1 MSSSHHLEVGR
12 LLESLVRGAA
22 LELYLTPKPGLVDL
36 ADSGSHPDL
45 SLSTMESSI
54 HSIADYLL
62 ELYRSLSAGERFEHQ
77 VAIAKRAERNMFT
90 ARETNTHRGYLFLS
104 GLLLIA
110 HWHAPS
116 PGERS
121 LRATISS
128 LAEDFFASYGERN
141 TNGRQARERYRS
153 GGIVREALAG
163 FPSLFTAA
171 LPAFRLAMEQ
181 RSCFRSASFAMLA
194 QLMLKVED
202 TTTLHRGGPFALS
215 RIRRDGRVLERIIS
229 QGGDYL
235 SFLAGLNRLYTLK
248 GITMG
253 GVADM
258 LGLSYGY
265 LLFRNE
271 ITLADEASHITSA
284 TTCHLDELSPLI
296 RTRPDSAVWF
306 SGSPT
311 AGLQYEVPPNSLY
324 EEALF
329 EALQSV
335 RCTTW

>member
-1 MSSSHHLEVGR
+1 MSSLHQLEAGR
-12 LLESLVRGAA
+12 LVESLVRGAA

-45 SLSTMESSI
+45 SLSTMERSI
-54 HSIADYLL
+54 HAIADYLL
-62 ELYRSLSAGERFEHQ
+62 ELLRSLRSGERFDHQ
-77 VAIAKRAERNMFT
+77 VAIAKRAERNMFE
-90 ARETNTHRGYLFLS
+90 ARGTNTHRGYLFLS

-116 PGERS
+116 PGEHS

-128 LAEDFFASYGERN
+128 LAEDFFNTYGEKG
-141 TNGRQARERYRS
+141 TNGRQARERYQA
-153 GGIVREALAG
+153 GGIVREALAAL
-163 FPSLFTAA
+163 PSLFTTA
-171 LPAFRLAMEQ
+171 LPAFRAAMG
-181 RSCFRSASFAMLA
+181 RCSCFRSASFAMLA
-194 QLMLKVED
+194 QLMQTVED

-215 RIRRDGRVLERIIS
+215 RIRRDGRALERIIS

-235 SFLAGLNRLYTLK
+235 SFLARLNRLYILK

-265 LLFRNE
+265 LLFRSE
-271 ITLADEASHITSA
+271 ITLADETSHRASG

-296 RTRPDSAVWF
+296 RTRPDSAAWF
-306 SGSPT
+306 SDSPA
-311 AGLQYEVPPNSLY
+311 AGLQYRVPRNSLH
-324 EEALF
+324 EEAIF
-329 EALQSV
+329 EALQTV
-335 RCTTW
+335 RCTAW

>member
-1 MSSSHHLEVGR
+1 MSSSHQLEVGR
-12 LLESLVRGAA
+12 LVEALVRGAA

-36 ADSGSHPDL
+36 TDSGSHPDL
-45 SLSTMESSI
+45 SLSTMERSI

-62 ELYRSLSAGERFEHQ
+62 ELFRSLSAGERFDHQ
-77 VAIAKRAERNMFT
+77 VAIAKRAERNMVE
-90 ARETNTHRGYLFLS
+90 ARGTNTHRGYLFLS
-104 GLLLIA
+104 GLFLIA
-110 HWHAPS
+110 HWHARS
-116 PGERS
+116 SDECS

-128 LAEDFFASYGERN
+128 LAEDFFNSHGERS
-141 TNGRQARERYRS
+141 TNGSQARERYRA
-153 GGIVREALAG
+153 GGIVREALTG

-171 LPAFRLAMEQ
+171 LPAFRATME
-181 RSCFRSASFAMLA
+181 RRGCFRSASFAMLA
-194 QLMLKVED
+194 QLMQSVED

-215 RIRRDGRVLERIIS
+215 RIRRDGRLLERIIS
-229 QGGDYL
+229 QGGEFDA
-235 SFLAGLNRLYTLK
+235 FLARLNRLYILK
-248 GITMG
+248 GMTMG

-296 RTRPDSAVWF
+296 RTRPDSAAWF

-335 RCTTW
+335 RCTAW

>member
-1 MSSSHHLEVGR
+1 MSPSQQLEVGR
-12 LLESLVRGAA
+12 LVESLVRGAA

-36 ADSGSHPDL
+36 TDSGSHPDL
-45 SLSTMESSI
+45 SLSTMERSI

-62 ELYRSLSAGERFEHQ
+62 ELFRSLSCGERFEHQ
-77 VAIAKRAERNMFT
+77 VAIAKRAERNMLQ
-90 ARETNTHRGYLFLS
+90 ARGTNTHRGYLFLS

-110 HWHAPS
+110 HWHARS

-121 LRATISS
+121 LREAITS
-128 LAEDFFASYGERN
+128 LAEDFFNTYGEKG
-141 TNGRQARERYRS
+141 TNGRQARERYRA

-163 FPSLFTAA
+163 FPSLFLTA
-171 LPAFRLAMEQ
+171 LPVFRSTME
-181 RSCFRSASFAMLA
+181 RCNCFRSASFAMLA
-194 QLMLKVED
+194 RLMQTVED

-229 QGGDYL
+229 TGGDYV
-235 SFLAGLNRLYTLK
+235 SFLAGLNRLYILK

-265 LLFRNE
+265 LLFCNE
-271 ITLADEASHITSA
+271 IALSDEPVHISSGTL
-284 TTCHLDELSPLI
+284 CHLDELSLLI
-296 RTRPDSAVWF
+296 RTRPESAAWF
-306 SGSPT
+306 SDSPA
-311 AGLQYEVPPNSLY
+311 AGLQYRVPRNSLH

-329 EALQSV
+329 EALQAV
-335 RCTTW
+335 RCTAW

>member
-1 MSSSHHLEVGR
+1 MSSSQHLEVCR
-12 LLESLVRGAA
+12 LVESLVRGAA

-36 ADSGSHPDL
+36 ADCGSHPDL
-45 SLSTMESSI
+45 SLATMESSI

-62 ELYRSLSAGERFEHQ
+62 ELLSSLRSGERFDHQ
-77 VAIAKRAERNMFT
+77 VAIAKRAERNMFET
-90 ARETNTHRGYLFLS
+90 RGTNTHRGYLFLS

-110 HWHAPS
+110 HWHAPA

-121 LRATISS
+121 LRAIISS
-128 LAEDFFASYGERN
+128 LADDFFNTYGEKG
-141 TNGRQARERYRS
+141 TNGRQARERYRA
-153 GGIVREALAG
+153 GGIVQESLAG

-171 LPAFRLAMEQ
+171 LPAFRAARE
-181 RSCFRSASFAMLA
+181 RSYCFRSASFAMLA
-194 QLMLKVED
+194 QLMLNVED

-215 RIRRDGRVLERIIS
+215 RIRRDGRALEQVIS
-229 QGGDYL
+229 QGGDYV
-235 SFLAGLNRLYTLK
+235 SFLAELNRLYTLK

-253 GVADM
+253 GVADL

-271 ITLADEASHITSA
+271 ITLTDDSSHIASA

-296 RTRPDSAVWF
+296 RTRPDSAAWF

-329 EALQSV
+329 EALQTV
-335 RCTTW
+335 RCTAW

>member
-1 MSSSHHLEVGR
+1 MSSPHQLEVGR
-12 LLESLVRGAA
+12 LVESLVRGAA
-22 LELYLTPKPGLVDL
+22 LGLYLTPKPGLVDL
-36 ADSGSHPDL
+36 ADCGSHPDV

-62 ELYRSLSAGERFEHQ
+62 ELFRSLSRGERFEHQ
-77 VAIAKRAERNMFT
+77 VAIAKRAERNMLQ
-90 ARETNTHRGYLFLS
+90 ARGTNTHRGYLFLS

-110 HWHAPS
+110 HWYARS

-121 LRATISS
+121 LRAAITS
-128 LAEDFFASYGERN
+128 LAEDFFNSYGEKS
-141 TNGRQARERYRS
+141 THGRQARQRYRA

-163 FPSLFTAA
+163 FPSLFVTA
-171 LPAFRLAMEQ
+171 LPAFRSTME
-181 RSCFRSASFAMLA
+181 RCSCFRSSSFAMLA
-194 QLMLKVED
+194 QLMQTVED

-229 QGGDYL
+229 TGGDYG
-235 SFLAGLNRLYTLK
+235 SFLARLNRLYVLK

-271 ITLADEASHITSA
+271 ITLADETAHIASGTV
-284 TTCHLDELSPLI
+284 CHLDELSPLI
-296 RTRPDSAVWF
+296 RSRPDSAAWF
-306 SGSPT
+306 SGSPA
-311 AGLQYEVPPNSLY
+311 AGLQYQVPPNSLY
-324 EEALF
+324 EEAIF
-329 EALQSV
+329 EALQAV
-335 RCTTW
+335 RCTAW